1 MCCIWNA
8 RGSRVMP
15 GGVDI
20 ILPLDQIAAA
30 LVNSGP
36 SQSQRKVN
44 AN

>member
-8 RGSRVMP
+8 RASGAMQ
-15 GGVDI
+15 GGVGI
-20 ILPLDQIAAA
+20 RLPLGQIAAA
-30 LVNSGP
+30 TVNSGP